1 MSEKGTEQIIDE
13 DPEKLRGEPAPTPE
27 QPVGKGLILMAL
39 TALGVV
45 FGDIGTSPL
54 YALRACFLGDHP
66 IPVTSGNVLGVLS
79 LVSWALIITIS
90 IKYLVYVMRADNEG
104 EGGILAL
111 MALLSPRP
119 KERTKGRWVVMA
131 VGVFGA
137 ALLYGDGVITP
148 AISVLSAVEGLKVA
162 EPGLAH
168 FVVPIT
174 VLILVLLFAVQ
185 RHGTAVVGSIFGP
198 VMIIWFLTI
207 AILGVAGITR
217 HPQVLASILPI
228 HGLRFFVNNQWIG
241 FLILGAVFLV
251 VTGGEALYAD
261 MGHFNA
267 RTIRFAWFAV
277 VLPSLLLNYFGQ
289 GALLLSN
296 PKEVIH
302 PFFHLSPDWA
312 TFPLVILATLAT
324 IIASQAI
331 ISGVFSLSRQAAFL
345 GLFPRLRILQTS
357 AKQIGQIYIPSMNW
371 LLMIGTVVLVLAFRN
386 SGGLAGAYGV
396 AVSTTMVITTFLTY
410 KVARE
415 HWQWGLPAAILVTM
429 GFLLV
434 DLAFFVANMFRVVQG
449 GWIPLLVG
457 AIIFGVMNTWTRG
470 RNLVRHRLEVGAVP
484 LESFVKVIEQ
494 DPPLRVPGTA
504 VIMAGNPQQTP
515 PFLLRQLNLI
525 PVMHER
531 VILLTVMI
539 DDVPRVARR
548 RRMKINVYNQGV
560 SQVLLRFGFMEEPNV
575 PEILE
580 QSRHL
585 GPDIDRT
592 SLTYY
597 LGTYTLIPARNQP
610 GMAMW
615 RKRLYAFMASNTAQP
630 IAVFG
635 LPYDRVIELGIRVE
649 F

>member
-1 MSEKGTEQIIDE
+1 
-13 DPEKLRGEPAPTPE
+13 
-27 QPVGKGLILMAL
+27 
-39 TALGVV
+39 
-45 FGDIGTSPL
+45 
-54 YALRACFLGDHP
+54 
-66 IPVTSGNVLGVLS
+66 
-79 LVSWALIITIS
+79 
-90 IKYLVYVMRADNEG
+90 
-104 EGGILAL
+104 
-111 MALLSPRP
+111 
-119 KERTKGRWVVMA
+119 
-131 VGVFGA
+131 
-137 ALLYGDGVITP
+137 
-148 AISVLSAVEGLKVA
+148 
-162 EPGLAH
+162 
-168 FVVPIT
+168 
-174 VLILVLLFAVQ
+174 
-185 RHGTAVVGSIFGP
+185 
-198 VMIIWFLTI
+198 
-207 AILGVAGITR
+207 
-217 HPQVLASILPI
+217 
-228 HGLRFFVNNQWIG
+228 
-241 FLILGAVFLV
+241 
-251 VTGGEALYAD
+251 
-261 MGHFNA
+261 
-267 RTIRFAWFAV
+267 
-277 VLPSLLLNYFGQ
+277 
-289 GALLLSN
+289 
-296 PKEVIH
+296 
-302 PFFHLSPDWA
+302 
-312 TFPLVILATLAT
+312 
-324 IIASQAI
+324 
-331 ISGVFSLSRQAAFL
+331 
-345 GLFPRLRILQTS
+345 
-357 AKQIGQIYIPSMNW
+357 
-371 LLMIGTVVLVLAFRN
+371 
-386 SGGLAGAYGV
+386 
-396 AVSTTMVITTFLTY
+396 
-410 KVARE
+410 
-415 HWQWGLPAAILVTM
+415 
-429 GFLLV
+429 
-434 DLAFFVANMFRVVQG
+434 
-449 GWIPLLVG
+449 
-457 AIIFGVMNTWTRG
+457 MNTWTRG

>member
-1 MSEKGTEQIIDE
+1 
-13 DPEKLRGEPAPTPE
+13 
-27 QPVGKGLILMAL
+27 
-39 TALGVV
+39 
-45 FGDIGTSPL
+45 
-54 YALRACFLGDHP
+54 
-66 IPVTSGNVLGVLS
+66 
-79 LVSWALIITIS
+79 
-90 IKYLVYVMRADNEG
+90 
-104 EGGILAL
+104 
-111 MALLSPRP
+111 
-119 KERTKGRWVVMA
+119 
-131 VGVFGA
+131 
-137 ALLYGDGVITP
+137 
-148 AISVLSAVEGLKVA
+148 
-162 EPGLAH
+162 
-168 FVVPIT
+168 
-174 VLILVLLFAVQ
+174 
-185 RHGTAVVGSIFGP
+185 
-198 VMIIWFLTI
+198 MIIWFLTI
-207 AILGVAGITR
+207 AILGVAGIAG

-228 HGLRFFVNNQWIG
+228 HGLRFFVNNQWTG

-302 PFFHLSPDWA
+302 PFFHLAPDWA
-312 TFPLVILATLAT
+312 TFPLVILATMAT

-357 AKQIGQIYIPSMNW
+357 ARQIGQIYIPSMNW

-415 HWQWGLPAAILVTM
+415 HWQWSLPTAILVTT

-434 DLAFFVANMFRVVQG
+434 DLAFFVANMFRVTQG

-457 AIIFGVMNTWTRG
+457 AIVFGVMNTWTRG

-484 LESFVKVIEQ
+484 LDSFVKVIEQ

-515 PFLLRQLNLI
+515 PFLLHQLNLI

-531 VILLTVMI
+531 VLLLTVVI

-548 RRMKINVYNQGV
+548 HRMKINVYSQGV

-575 PEILE
+575 PEMLE
-580 QSRHL
+580 RSRHL
-585 GPDIDRT
+585 GSDIDQA
-592 SLTYY
+592 SVTYY
-597 LGTYTLIPARNQP
+597 LGTYTLIPARNQR